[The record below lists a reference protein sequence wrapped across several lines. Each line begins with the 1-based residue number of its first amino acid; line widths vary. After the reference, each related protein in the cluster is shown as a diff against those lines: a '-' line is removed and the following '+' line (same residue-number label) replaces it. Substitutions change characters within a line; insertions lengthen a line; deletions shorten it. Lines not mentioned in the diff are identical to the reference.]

1 MRSGR
6 YIWTCA
12 DKIERKTKS
21 GSNRGC
27 LCFAFYVLRIIG
39 RIAAPLF
46 LFMIVEGL
54 HHTRSKPKY
63 ILRLYVAGVI
73 IATANKIIISVVG
86 NTIVSKLNADED
98 NPNWYCSELVWAAY
112 YSCLLYT
119 SPSPR
124 DCS

>member
-112 YSCLLYT
+112 YSEGINLNV
-119 SPSPR
+119 SVK
-124 DCS
+124 